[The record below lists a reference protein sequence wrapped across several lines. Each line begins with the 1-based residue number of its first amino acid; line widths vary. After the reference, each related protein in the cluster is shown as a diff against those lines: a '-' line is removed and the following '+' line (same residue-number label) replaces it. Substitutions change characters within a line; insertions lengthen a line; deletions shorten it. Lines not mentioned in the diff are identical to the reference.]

1 MDSGKLQPALL
12 GGVFIGVL
20 SSLPIINM
28 GNCCCCLWVLGGG
41 VLAVYL
47 RQQNTRAALEPS
59 EGALLGLMA
68 GFIGGLIGALLAI
81 PIAMLIGPMQSEWMS
96 RIMEGNED
104 MPPEAREMMEKLLAG
119 GAIGGFAIIGAL
131 INTVIYSVFGML
143 GGLLGVAIFKKTA
156 PPPPPPPP
164 PTVIVHDPGTA
175 Q

>member
-1 MDSGKLQPALL
+1 MDSGRLQPALL
-12 GGVFIGVL
+12 GGLFIGVL

-47 RQQNTRAALEPS
+47 RQQNQPGVVESS

-68 GFIGGLIGALLAI
+68 GFIGGIIGGLISI
-81 PIAMLIGPMQSEWMS
+81 PIAMLIGPIQGDWMA

-104 MPPEAREMMEKLLAG
+104 MPPEAREMMERLLAG
-119 GAIGGFAIIGAL
+119 GAMGGFAIVGMI

-143 GGLLGVAIFKKTA
+143 GGLLGVAIFKRNA

-164 PTVIVHDPGTA
+164 PTVVVHDPGIA